1 MQFTEINLCMSKKFF
16 YRNRFKSFSHCH
28 ASVFLLIMFAV
39 LLSDFFISCSKQKQ
53 NKNILKI
60 ATEFGYPP
68 FEYLDDDAKTL
79 IGFDVDMWNEI
90 CRRLDMTPHYEDVQW
105 SGIFS
110 ALEAERF
117 DCIISA
123 VTITKER
130 KEKFLI
136 TRPYVLNSECFI
148 VRTGNKS
155 NDGKENENDF
165 SDSEE
170 NLFSSD
176 ISLNAA
182 VLDSPKKLSGLK
194 VAFQAETVSDV
205 YVTELLESGMKFETF
220 EYDKLMDA
228 FDDLKYRRVDVVV
241 AESVA
246 AKNLVKKN
254 PDVYKI
260 DYIAEPDAEFGIL
273 VNKKN
278 PELFEKIES
287 ALDSMYDDGFMKD
300 LEAKWLQ

>member
-1 MQFTEINLCMSKKFF
+1 MSKKFF
-16 YRNRFKSFSHCH
+16 YHDRFKSFSHC
-28 ASVFLLIMFAV
+28 SVLFFLLILFTIV
-39 LLSDFFISCSKQKQ
+39 FSGLVFSCSKQKQ

-90 CRRLDMTPHYEDVQW
+90 CRRLDMIPRYEDVQW

-123 VTITKER
+123 VTITPER

-136 TRPYVLNSECFI
+136 TRPYVLNSECFV
-148 VRTGNKS
+148 VRADDASDDCKEKKS
-155 NDGKENENDF
+155 GGEN
-165 SDSEE
+165 S
-170 NLFSSD
+170 
-176 ISLNAA
+176 IKKI
-182 VLDSPKKLSGLK
+182 DSPEKLFGHR

-205 YVTELLESGMKFETF
+205 YVTDLLERGIKFDTF

-228 FDDLKYRRVDVVV
+228 FDDLKYGRVEIVV

-254 PDVYKI
+254 SGVYKI

-287 ALDSMYDDGFMKD
+287 ALDSMYADGFMD
-300 LEAKWLQ
+300 QLENKWLK